1 MNHEWSDQRI
11 VQEIGQRLRQERL
24 NQNLTQAVVGRE
36 AGLRTATIS
45 NVERGKDFSLST
57 LVAVLRVLDRLENL
71 EAFLPDPG
79 VSPMQLLRERGNA
92 RQRATGREGRS
103 NEAAMSSWAWGES

>member
-1 MNHEWSDQRI
+1 MNHDWSDQRVI
-11 VQEIGQRLRQERL
+11 QEIGQRLRQERL
-24 NQNLTQAVVGRE
+24 NQNLTQAEVGQE

-45 NVERGKDFSLST
+45 NVERGKDFSVST

-79 VSPMQLLRERGNA
+79 ISPMQLLRERGSA
-92 RQRATGREGRS
+92 RQRATGRDSRA
-103 NEAAMSSWAWGES
+103 NEATVSTWAWGES